1 MKGRCCAL
9 CVLALCGL
17 SLSGLGLSGLG
28 LNGPWLCGNAWQTS
42 SAWAAAKSGA
52 GKNPTAS
59 AAPAASKTQ
68 VEDAAAAYTSGDYV
82 KARQLWQELAAK
94 GDARAM
100 NNLGVLFDRGQGVPE
115 DPAEAVRWFKQA
127 AESGHG
133 PGMSN
138 YGRMLEQGRGVTRD
152 AAQAAHWFQQAAER
166 NVADAQYNLGV
177 LYERGEG
184 VPASDKDA
192 AAWYS
197 RAAANQQVNAQ
208 ARLGQF
214 YRDGRGVD
222 KNATRAV
229 LLLYGAAM
237 EGHSSAV
244 HDLEVLAEQERAA
257 QGAGKSGGRAGSAP
271 ASKASVFG
279 VELAGATRATMRDA
293 LKKSAVPAVRED
305 DQYICDVYNVRKSV
319 PGATELAA
327 CYGTAVSGDVSAQPL
342 GFIKIDYPATDRK
355 HAGRVRAMV
364 EGRFGKASAGE
375 GADGA
380 LWNLGTVIVATQFVP
395 DTKQVGLMY
404 MIPRVYHLTRQG
416 AAVSGQK

>member
-1 MKGRCCAL
+1 M
-9 CVLALCGL
+9 
-17 SLSGLGLSGLG
+17 
-28 LNGPWLCGNAWQTS
+28 
-42 SAWAAAKSGA
+42 
-52 GKNPTAS
+52 
-59 AAPAASKTQ
+59 
-68 VEDAAAAYTSGDYV
+68 EDAAAAYARGEYV
-82 KARQLWQELAAK
+82 KARELWEDLAQK

-115 DPAEAVRWFKQA
+115 DPAEALRWFKQA
-127 AESGHG
+127 AENGHG

-138 YGRMLEQGRGVTRD
+138 YGRMLEQGRGTARD
-152 AAQAAHWFQQAAER
+152 AVQAAHWFQQAADR

-184 VPASDKDA
+184 VAASDKDA

-197 RAAANQQVNAQ
+197 RAAANQQINAQ

-237 EGHSSAV
+237 EGHSAAV
-244 HDLEVLAEQERAA
+244 HDLEVLAEQEQEA
-257 QGAGKSGGRAGSAP
+257 QSARKSAKKTGGNSVNTSP
-271 ASKASVFG
+271 AKPSVFG
-279 VELAGATRATMRDA
+279 VELAGATRASMREA
-293 LKKSAVPAVRED
+293 LKKSAVPVVRED
-305 DQYICDVYNVRKSV
+305 DQFICDVYNVRKSV

-327 CYGTAVSGDVSAQPL
+327 CYGPALSGEARTQQL

-355 HAGRVRAMV
+355 HAERVRAMV

-375 GADGA
+375 GTDGA

-416 AAVSGQK
+416 LPVRTEK